1 MTDLVPR
8 RKVTSQRAAAQA
20 RAGKTISVFVYCE
33 RNAKGAIVTMQ
44 RSQTIAE
51 LKEAIVAQNE
61 EMEQEFPMPAQSV
74 GPGQSGTMLLL
85 GGQFDKLPDGTP
97 VQTIDLNKTCDPC
110 GRGFSKTYQ
119 ATGFPDQYYMASMF
133 LPGELNPGAGAR
145 PMSIIFKGHVKPDE
159 KTLAECNI
167 VDGSTVRLDI

>member
-1 MTDLVPR
+1 
-8 RKVTSQRAAAQA
+8 
-20 RAGKTISVFVYCE
+20 
-33 RNAKGAIVTMQ
+33 
-44 RSQTIAE
+44 
-51 LKEAIVAQNE
+51 
-61 EMEQEFPMPAQSV
+61 MPAQSV

>member
-1 MTDLVPR
+1 MPVSAVR
-8 RKVTSQRAAAQA
+8 YRQA
-20 RAGKTISVFVYCE
+20 TGKTTPIFAENETTLFADSG
-33 RNAKGAIVTMQ
+33 APGAITNMCF
-44 RSQTIAE
+44 S
-51 LKEAIVAQNE
+51 
-61 EMEQEFPMPAQSV
+61 PAS
-74 GPGQSGTMLLL
+74 PTPPAALLL
-85 GGQFDKLPDGTP
+85 TDTAVWDRFFGGQFDKLPDGTP